1 MAGYTCMTEY
11 LHLKTNER
19 VRIINGFYFFNL
31 ATMLHLC
38 QSKCS
43 DAASLTVE

>member
-1 MAGYTCMTEY
+1 MTDY
-11 LHLKTNER
+11 LRLKTNER

-38 QSKCS
+38 RSKYS
-43 DAASLTVE
+43 DAAALTIV